1 MKDEKK
7 RIGQKHERGEK
18 KVRHGNAV
26 FSETPDAKYVYSHV
40 KTSTMHSQFLDKSR
54 EKCAYSLCKNY
65 LNSFHDTLI
74 PWLKT
79 SKHVLPSTTE
89 L

>member
-1 MKDEKK
+1 MKGEKK
-7 RIGQKHERGEK
+7 RIGQKHERDEK

-40 KTSTMHSQFLDKSR
+40 KTSTMHSSTNLVRNVRTASAR
-54 EKCAYSLCKNY
+54 II
-65 LNSFHDTLI
+65 LI
-74 PWLKT
+74 
-79 SKHVLPSTTE
+79 VSTT